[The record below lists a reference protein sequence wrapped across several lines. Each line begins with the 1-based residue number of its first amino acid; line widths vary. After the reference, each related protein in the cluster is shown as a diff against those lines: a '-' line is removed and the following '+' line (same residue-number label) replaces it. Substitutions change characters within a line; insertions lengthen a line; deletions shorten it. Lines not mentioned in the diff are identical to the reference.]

1 MVEYEKI
8 NKIGGLY
15 HLPVSIKRSCEKL
28 YTDLYLNRF
37 NLPDDL
43 AEVLKKTRVICY
55 PESKDQLLEMC
66 FGPTHSSRYDVTYPI
81 AGMGICKEAEVLRCK
96 NGPVVNFMEDYM
108 RRRDPDCMRIGDE
121 LPTDKPRFKD
131 VYGYEFSKLRRE
143 TMDWLG
149 EQQLIV
155 LPFHAGGKY
164 YGYDSLMVCPVNAAF
179 FALSLANMQGFVS
192 IDDVQEGYTPRA
204 IIYVA
209 PPFRHT
215 HFNGKQVVVH
225 NRSEKLHEVFSY
237 NLYPGPSAKKG
248 VFSMLLDIGEN
259 EGWITNHASAAM
271 LESPYENEVVFMH
284 EGASGGGKSEMLE
297 EIHKEGDKILLGTH
311 TVSGEK
317 YYLSMGETCK
327 IHPIADDMILAH
339 KDMQN
344 DSGHLVIADAEDGW
358 FLRMDGD
365 TRYGNNPVYESIS
378 IHPSEPL
385 EFFNMDGT
393 PGATCLIWEHVMDST
408 GKPCTN
414 PRVIIPRDMI
424 ADIIPG
430 NEPQEVDVRS
440 FGVRMP
446 PSTVMAPN
454 YGVMGMVQ
462 FVPVSIAWLWRL
474 ISPRGF
480 KNPSIADSNAGSG
493 LKAEGVGSYW
503 PFATGRKVTQAN
515 MLLEQMLNAPKTLN
529 ILIPNQY
536 IGAYHV
542 GFMGEW
548 LTREYLAR
556 RGGTVRRKHLVES
569 RCPLFGYSL
578 DEMKIDGQYVRQTF
592 LRPELQSKLGFEGY
606 DKGAKILTD
615 FFKEQLEQYLTD
627 ELDPMGRRIIELC
640 LNDAPLEE
648 YLKLTPMSNVK

>member
-1 MVEYEKI
+1 MF
-8 NKIGGLY
+8 
-15 HLPVSIKRSCEKL
+15 
-28 YTDLYLNRF
+28 TDSYFDRF
-37 NLPDDL
+37 NLPED
-43 AEVLKKTRVICY
+43 VLETLRKSRCLCF
-55 PESKDQLLEMC
+55 PETKDQLLEMC
-66 FGPTHSSRYDVTYPI
+66 FGPTHTSRYDVSYSIP
-81 AGMGICKEAEVLRCK
+81 GKGIFKEAEVVRCK

-121 LPTDKPRFKD
+121 LPSDKPRFKD
-131 VYGYEFSKLRRE
+131 VYGYEFSKLRGE
-143 TMDWLG
+143 TMDWLS
-149 EQQLIV
+149 EQQLII
-155 LPFHAGGKY
+155 LPFKAGGRY
-164 YGYDSLMVCPVNAAF
+164 YGYDSLMICPMNAAF

-192 IDDVQEGYTPRA
+192 IFDIKKNYTPRA

-209 PPFRHT
+209 PPFRQT
-215 HFNGKQVVVH
+215 HFDGKQVVVH
-225 NRSEKLHEVFSY
+225 NRSESLHEVFSY

-248 VFSMLLDIGEN
+248 VFSILLDIGEN
-259 EGWITNHASAAM
+259 EGWITDHASAAM
-271 LESPYENEVVFMH
+271 LETPYENEVVFMH

-297 EIHKEGDKILLGTH
+297 EAHREEDGKILMGTH

-317 YYLSMGETCK
+317 YYLSFGETCK
-327 IHPIADDMILAH
+327 IHPIADDMVLAH

-344 DSGHLVIADAEDGW
+344 ESGRLVIADAEDGW

-365 TRYGNNPVYESIS
+365 NYYGNSPAYERIS

-393 PGATCLIWEHVMDST
+393 PGATCLIWEHALESN
-408 GKPCTN
+408 GKRCSN

-424 ADIIPG
+424 ENIVPG
-430 NEPQEVDVRS
+430 NRPQEVNVRS

-446 PSTVMAPN
+446 PSTVMAPD

-462 FVPVSIAWLWRL
+462 FVPVSLAWLWRL

-480 KNPSIADSNAGSG
+480 KNPSIADTGSG
-493 LKAEGVGSYW
+493 GGLKSEGVGSYW
-503 PFATGRKVTQAN
+503 PFATGKKVTQAN
-515 MLLEQMLNAPKTLN
+515 MLLRQMLACPNTMN

-548 LTREYLAR
+548 ITREYLAR
-556 RGGTVRRKHLVES
+556 RNASVRLKHLVKS

-578 DEMKIDGQYVRQTF
+578 EEMKIDGQYVRQTF

-606 DKGAKILTD
+606 DAGAKILTD
-615 FFKEQLEQYLTD
+615 FFKEQLQEFLTD
-627 ELDPMGRRIIELC
+627 ELDPLGRQIIELC
-640 LNDAPLEE
+640 LRDAPLED
-648 YLKLTPMSNVK
+648 YLELTPMRNIK

>member
-1 MVEYEKI
+1 M
-8 NKIGGLY
+8 
-15 HLPVSIKRSCEKL
+15 

>member
-1 MVEYEKI
+1 MFTDQYF
-8 NKIGGLY
+8 NKFV
-15 HLPVSIKRSCEKL
+15 LPE
-28 YTDLYLNRF
+28 DLTE
-37 NLPDDL
+37 
-43 AEVLKKTRVICY
+43 ALKKARVLCY
-55 PESKDQLLEMC
+55 PETKDQLLEMS
-66 FGPTHSSRYDVTYPI
+66 FGPTHSSRYDVTYPLP
-81 AGMGICKEAEVLRCK
+81 GKGICKEAEVVRCK

-131 VYGYEFSKLRRE
+131 VYGYEFSKLRAE
-143 TMDWLG
+143 TMNWLS
-149 EQQLIV
+149 EQQLII
-155 LPFHAGGKY
+155 LPFHAGGRY
-164 YGYDSLMVCPVNAAF
+164 YGYDSLMVCPMNAAF

-192 IDDVQEGYTPRA
+192 IFDVKEGYTPRA

-215 HFNGKQVVVH
+215 HFEGKQVVVH
-225 NRSEKLHEVFSY
+225 SRSENLHEVFSY

-297 EIHKEGDKILLGTH
+297 EIHKEEDGKILLGTH

-317 YYLSMGETCK
+317 YYLSLGETCK

-344 DSGHLVIADAEDGW
+344 DSGHLIIADAEDGW

-365 TRYGNNPVYESIS
+365 ICYGNNPTYERIS
-378 IHPSEPL
+378 IHPKEPL

-393 PGATCLIWEHVMDST
+393 PGATCLIWEHVMEST

-414 PRVIIPRDMI
+414 PRAIIPRDMI
-424 ADIIPG
+424 ENIIPG
-430 NEPQEVDVRS
+430 NQPQEVDVRS

-446 PSTVMAPN
+446 PSTIMAPN

-480 KNPSIADSNAGSG
+480 KNPSIADTNAGSG
-493 LKAEGVGSYW
+493 LKSEGVGSYW
-503 PFATGRKVTQAN
+503 PFATGKKVTQAN
-515 MLLEQMLNAPKTLN
+515 MLLHQMLGAPKTLN

-606 DKGAKILTD
+606 DAGSKILTN

-627 ELDPMGRRIIELC
+627 ELDPMGRQIIELC
-640 LNDAPLEE
+640 LADAPLEE
-648 YLKLTPMSNVK
+648 YLDITPMDNIK